1 MTTIGAVRVST
12 DQQTEKY
19 GPDRQ
24 RQDVRREA
32 ERAGL
37 EITQWVEE
45 AISGAND
52 ERAAE
57 NRYYELAREHPGV
70 NVVFSHPN
78 RVGRHVEVTVGIARR
93 IHKLGG
99 TVFVAGIGSLRD
111 RRNWK
116 EFLRDAVDS
125 ENEWG
130 NLVYNLANGQEDKA
144 RRNLWPHGV
153 PPWGYRLE
161 RNDRG
166 VSLRPAPVPE
176 LAAAVRRLFELG
188 ELHGDTVTLDTMRSE
203 GWPAPTAAGWTLKT
217 VANLLTNSNY
227 TGVRVFRGVPVTYEA
242 IISPAQFAAVQ
253 RAREERRT
261 HGGAPGTHTLLLTRH
276 VFCAACGVGLLR
288 QVSQGAY
295 VTAGGERKK
304 SAMQVRYQC
313 WKARGRAKVCTN
325 THPWPVPALDALC
338 WAALRAALTNPA
350 RLAQVAAPLP
360 SGPRADLSGRIVNS
374 EAAIERAWRPFA
386 DGRAGYS
393 ELVAERLAAPHVT
406 ELARLRAEAQAEP
419 APDSRDFRARAA
431 EFRALLADSESQAE
445 RRAVL
450 DALSVRFYVG
460 PEGVQRIALEI
471 P

>member
-24 RQDVRREA
+24 RQDVLREA

-37 EITQWVEE
+37 HITQWVEE
-45 AISGAND
+45 AISGSD
-52 ERAAE
+52 QERAAE
-57 NRYYELAREHPGV
+57 NLYYGLARQHPGV

-99 TVFVAGIGSLRD
+99 TVWIAGIGSLRD

-116 EFLRDAVDS
+116 EFLRDAVSAEEDHT
-125 ENEWG
+125 
-130 NLVYNLANGQEDKA
+130 NLVYNLATGQEDKA
-144 RRNLWPHGV
+144 RRNLWPHGA

-166 VSLRPAPVPE
+166 VSLRPVPIPE
-176 LAAAVRRLFELG
+176 LVPAIRRLFEVGETLG
-188 ELHGDTVTLDTMRSE
+188 ETGGLAAMISE

-217 VANLLTNSNY
+217 FHNLLTNSNY
-227 TGVRVFRGVPVTYEA
+227 TGVRVFRGIPITYEA
-242 IISPAQFAAVQ
+242 IITREQFASVQ

-261 HGGAPGTHTLLLTRH
+261 HGGSHGTYTLLLTRH
-276 VFCAACGVGLLR
+276 VFCAECGVGLLR
-288 QVSQGAY
+288 QVNQGRY
-295 VTAGGERKK
+295 VTASGERKK
-304 SAMQVRYQC
+304 SAVQVRYQC
-313 WKARGRAKVCTN
+313 WKARGRAKVCAN
-325 THPWPVPALDALC
+325 THPWPVPTLDALC
-338 WAALRAALTNPA
+338 WAALRDAVTDPV
-350 RLAQVAAPLP
+350 RLAQVAAPVAT
-360 SGPRADLSGRIVNS
+360 GPRPDLTSRIADS

-393 ELVAERLAAPHVT
+393 EAVAERLAAPHVA
-406 ELARLRAEAQAEP
+406 ELGRLSAEAQAEP
-419 APDSRDFRARAA
+419 TVDSRDFHARAA
-431 EFRALLADSESQAE
+431 EFRALLADTESPEEQRE
-445 RRAVL
+445 LLRAL
-450 DALSVRFYVG
+450 NVRFYVG
-460 PEGVQRIALEI
+460 PEGVRRIALEV